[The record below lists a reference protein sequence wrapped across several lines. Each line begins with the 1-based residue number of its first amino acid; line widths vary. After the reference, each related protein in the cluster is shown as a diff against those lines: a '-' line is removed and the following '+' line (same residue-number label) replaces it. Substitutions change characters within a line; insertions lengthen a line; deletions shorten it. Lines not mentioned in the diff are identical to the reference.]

1 MQASDTTTALGAT
14 AAIRVLVAGPDGRM
28 GRVFMDGLPGQDGIR
43 VVGGLRRGDQA
54 SDRLAE
60 ADVLVDFTHL
70 DSSPSLMLAAI
81 EAGVRPVS
89 GTSNLPED
97 ALRAVDVAARERG
110 IAAVWAPHYRLAGV
124 LLTHLAQIAARYLDS
139 VELVEAHHATK
150 ADAPTGYAR
159 EFARQV
165 GLAHGGDLNDVHTP
179 LVTVDGVRG
188 GVLNGV
194 RIHSLRLPGIVGWH
208 EAIFAG
214 DQELLTIRHHDLG
227 REAYVPS
234 VANAIRFVTST
245 DQTGLIRGYGSV
257 LGLPP
262 VPPAGN
268 R

>member
-1 MQASDTTTALGAT
+1 MEATDTTTAPGAT
-14 AAIRVLVAGPDGRM
+14 AVIRVLVAGPDGRM
-28 GRVFMDGLPGQDGIR
+28 GRVFMDGLPHQDGIK
-43 VVGGLRRGDQA
+43 VVGGLRRGNRPA
-54 SDRLAE
+54 ELLAG

-89 GTSNLPED
+89 GTSNLPEE
-97 ALRAVDVAARERG
+97 ALRAVDTAARERG

-124 LLTHLAQIAARYLDS
+124 LMTYLSQIAARYLDA

-165 GLAHGGDLNDVHTP
+165 SASHGGDIHDVRTP

-188 GVLNGV
+188 GVLNGL

-208 EAIFAG
+208 EAVFAG
-214 DQELLTIRHHDLG
+214 DQELLTIKHHDLG
-227 REAYVPS
+227 REAYVP
-234 VANAIRFVTST
+234 ALARAIRFVTST
-245 DQTGLIRGYGSV
+245 DQTGLIRGYGAV
-257 LGLPP
+257 LGLPD
-262 VPPAGN
+262 VGPAAT